1 MQKTSFRAWDWLSAS
16 LLFFIIQVAAARLVT
31 TDWTTYLYL
40 AEILAAFGTAL
51 GLALGISKFQRR
63 AVIWLAIG
71 YTLILLPWQLI
82 KAMDQE
88 LPILDQLT
96 SVNKIL
102 FVSFSQFIQ
111 RQPVKDSLFFV
122 AFVCLGFWL
131 LGLSAGYWLTRHNNL
146 IVAIVPAGI
155 TILLVQIYDNFQAYS
170 SWWLAVYI
178 LLALLLLGRDYYRRN
193 QPEWTRRRVF
203 INEDA
208 WPNIFSGLF
217 AIVASLVFIAWI
229 IPTSLSSWQS
239 AADRWNQLTKPIRD
253 RLSNA
258 VTSLDSP
265 YANGGANFYGDAL
278 SLGRDA
284 ALGDSPVFT
293 VKVLSS
299 PEFSTRYYWRGRVY
313 DIYSNGQWISS
324 PASTLDFEPSS
335 TDLKFPNADNR
346 ALALMQFTFQLPSQS
361 LLYAPSQP
369 VWVDK
374 PGTVTATRID
384 AQVDDVISWN
394 ANPAIETGTSYQV
407 RAEIDN
413 PTIEQLQAAGGTDYP
428 DWVKARYLE
437 IPNAIKPDI
446 KALADKLSEGNP
458 TPYDKASAITDYLRV
473 NMHYTT
479 SLPPAPDGRD
489 PILWFLFDYK
499 KGFCNYYASAEV
511 LLLRSVGIPA
521 RIAVGFAQG
530 QHQNDTYIVRRRDS
544 HAWPEVYFPGIGWV
558 EFEPTVS
565 QDALARPSTS
575 AQSTSNNA
583 GAQPPRKP
591 ASEGDQTPTPKTN
604 TPVQPKPTPF
614 VQTPVGISLII
625 LIPLLVLALVIF
637 IVYRYHL
644 IGRLTLYLS
653 KSWQQSGL
661 TTPTWMENWRRW
673 IQLMPVERSF
683 AIINLSLSWL
693 GKPQAMDVTPNE
705 RAAMLSKLLPSAEAH
720 IEALKLEHESALFTP
735 RPADLSRARRAS
747 FFILLHTIRAL
758 IQRIVHVFTGEDYTR

>member
-1 MQKTSFRAWDWLSAS
+1 MPKTSFRAWDWLSAA
-16 LLFFIIQVAAARLVT
+16 LLFFMIQVAAARLVT
-31 TDWTTYLYL
+31 TDWTAYLYF
-40 AEILAAFGTAL
+40 AEILAAFGTVL
-51 GLALGISKFQRR
+51 GLALGISRLQRR

-71 YTLILLPWQLI
+71 YTLVMLPWQWI

-88 LPILDQLT
+88 LSILDQLT

-102 FVSFSQFIQ
+102 FVSFVQFIQ

-122 AFVCLGFWL
+122 ALVSLGFWL

-146 IVAIVPAGI
+146 PAAILPAGI
-155 TILLVQIYDNFQAYS
+155 TTLLIQVYDDYQTYS

-193 QPEWTRRRVF
+193 RTEWARRRVLV
-203 INEDA
+203 NEDA

-217 AIVASLVFIAWI
+217 ATVASLVFIAWM

-239 AADRWNQLTKPIRD
+239 ASVRWNQLTKPLRE

-258 VTSLDSP
+258 VSSLDSP
-265 YANGGANFYGDAL
+265 YANGGTNFYGDAL
-278 SLGRDA
+278 ALGREA
-284 ALGDSPVFT
+284 ALGNSPVFT

-313 DIYSNGQWISS
+313 DVYSNGQWISS

-335 TDLKFPNADNR
+335 SDLKIPNTDNR
-346 ALALMQFTFQLPSQS
+346 ALAFLQFTLQLPSQS

-384 AQVDDVISWN
+384 TQIDDIMAWN
-394 ANPAIETGTSYQV
+394 ANPAIETGTSYLV
-407 RAEIDN
+407 RAEIGN
-413 PTIEQLQAAGGTDYP
+413 PNVEQLRAAGMEYP
-428 DWVKARYLE
+428 DWVKNRYLG
-437 IPNAIKPDI
+437 IPYNIKPDI
-446 KALADKLSEGNP
+446 KALADKIGEGNT

-473 NMHYTT
+473 NMQYTT
-479 SLPPAPDGRD
+479 SLPPAPEGRD

-499 KGFCNYYASAEV
+499 KGFCSYYASAEV
-511 LLLRSVGIPA
+511 LLLRSAGIPA
-521 RIAVGFAQG
+521 RLAVGFAQG
-530 QHQNDTYIVRRRDS
+530 QHQNDTYIVRRHDS
-544 HAWPEVYFPGIGWV
+544 HAWPEMYFPGVGWV

-565 QDALARPSTS
+565 QDALTRPNAS
-575 AQSTSNNA
+575 AQNGPDTA

-591 ASEGDQTPTPKTN
+591 LSEGDLTPAPGTT

-614 VQTPVGISLII
+614 ARTLIGISLIFF
-625 LIPLLVLALVIF
+625 IPLLALALIIFVIHR
-637 IVYRYHL
+637 YRL

-653 KSWQQSGL
+653 KSWQQSGW
-661 TTPTWMENWRRW
+661 TTPIWMENWRRW
-673 IQLMPVERSF
+673 IRLMPVERSF
-683 AIINLSLSWL
+683 ATINLSLSWL
-693 GKPQAMDVTPNE
+693 GKPQPMDVTPNE
-705 RAAMLSKLLPSAEAH
+705 RAALLSKLLPSAETH
-720 IEALKLEHESALFTP
+720 IEALKFEHESALFTP

-747 FFILLHTIRAL
+747 FFILLHTVRAL
-758 IQRIVHVFTGEDYTR
+758 IQRIVNVFTGEDYTR